1 LDSVKDPEVKSA
13 DLNVARQFLKDNGLE
28 ALAESGSPRGDLVKT
43 LPDFNNA
50 ELDISDMNR

>member
-1 LDSVKDPEVKSA
+1 MKNPEVKSA

-28 ALAESGSPRGDLVKT
+28 GLAESGSPLGDLVKT